1 MCIWMRARIPTQLV
15 DLCVRKLSKL
25 YQNYLA
31 LKVNRTRQQESD
43 SMKEDKFK
51 SDLQELFDIA
61 TQDVMKVI
69 QQNQDMEFLRMQ
81 RECVFSSSMSG
92 VDSKTA
98 AKESGKRQRQ
108 EKERIVKVKYE
119 ERKTKGISET
129 EG

>member
-61 TQDVMKVI
+61 TKVVMTEI
-69 QQNQDMEFLRMQ
+69 QQEEDREFLRMQ
-81 RECVFSSSMSG
+81 REDAFSSSMSG
-92 VDSKTA
+92 VDLQTA
-98 AKESGKRQRQ
+98 AKESRKR
-108 EKERIVKVKYE
+108 
-119 ERKTKGISET
+119 
-129 EG
+129 